1 MLKFDPQ
8 DLNPIDPEVFIDIK
22 LNLHITMLRAKYTCT
37 YISIPGSLKIFL
49 FTIAVYF
56 KL

>member
-37 YISIPGSLKIFL
+37 CISIPGSLKIFL